1 MPVWLR
7 LAIAGSATLLVG
19 MGLGRFSYTPLIPAL
34 IENGALT
41 AAQAGTIGALNLT
54 GYLIGA
60 LAAPLLR
67 ARWGEAPALRA
78 CLAVSLLCLLAS
90 IPPWGFVWLAFWRF
104 LVGGAVA
111 VMMIYSLAIVTRAAP
126 PGKLG
131 AATGIVFTGVGVAI
145 LLSGTLVPLLLNA
158 GGLTGAWAGLAALG
172 AIGVGIA
179 FWGWRPADRLALQ
192 AAGGWRPEPADRPRL
207 SPAVLRLI
215 GAQSMFSLGLVP
227 HTIYWVDYLVRGLG
241 GSIGFG
247 GMHWVLFGVGAVSGT
262 YLWGRL
268 ADRIGFR
275 AGLVL
280 VFATLSAGVAVPVI
294 LPAAWALVFSSLV
307 VGAQPGFSAII
318 SGRTHQ
324 IVGPA
329 QMARVWRWMALVSG
343 IGQAVGGYAY
353 VALFEMAESYIP
365 VFLAGG
371 TAMALGAVISLHL
384 KADRP
389 ARESA

>member
-7 LAIAGSATLLVG
+7 LAVGGSATLLVG

-34 IENGALT
+34 IDGGALT

-54 GYLIGA
+54 GYLAGA
-60 LAAPLLR
+60 LVAPFLR
-67 ARWGEAPALRA
+67 GRWGEAPVLRA
-78 CLAVSLLCLLAS
+78 CLVVSLICLTAS
-90 IPPWGFVWLAFWRF
+90 IAPWGFVWLAFWRA

-126 PGKLG
+126 PGRLG

-145 LLSGTLVPLLLNA
+145 LLSGTLVPVLLDE
-158 GGLTGAWAGLAALG
+158 GGLAGAWSGLAAVG
-172 AIGVGIA
+172 ALAVGVA
-179 FWGWRPADRLALQ
+179 FWGWGPADELALH
-192 AAGGWRPEPADRPRL
+192 ARSGARTNLPAVPRL

-247 GMHWVLFGVGAVSGT
+247 GLHWVLFGVGAVSGT

-280 VFATLSAGVAVPVI
+280 VFAALAAGVALPVI
-294 LPAAWALVFSSLV
+294 APAHWVLVLSSLV

-324 IVGPA
+324 IVGPERMA
-329 QMARVWRWMALVSG
+329 QVWRWMALISG
-343 IGQAVGGYAY
+343 IGQAIGGYAY
-353 VALFEMAESYIP
+353 VALFETAHSYIP
-365 VFLAGG
+365 VFLAGA
-371 TAMALGAVISLHL
+371 TAMALGAVISIQL
-384 KADRP
+384 KAEQA
-389 ARESA
+389 ARAET